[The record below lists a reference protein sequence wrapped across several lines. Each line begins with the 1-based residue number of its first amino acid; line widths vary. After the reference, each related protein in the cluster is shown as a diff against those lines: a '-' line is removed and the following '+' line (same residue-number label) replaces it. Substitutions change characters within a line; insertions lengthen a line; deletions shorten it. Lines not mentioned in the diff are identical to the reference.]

1 MRGPDLQVK
10 SMSLEEKKQLLFF
23 TTGNDRAPV
32 GGLGTLKFIIQR
44 NGDDT
49 DRYVNITS
57 ICSMKMIC
65 FASAN
70 AYANCYFTYKSTLSK
85 VGDGLVLLVQCVGYQ
100 LLIHASMYL

>member
-1 MRGPDLQVK
+1 
-10 SMSLEEKKQLLFF
+10 MSLEEKKQLLFF

-57 ICSMKMIC
+57 IFSMKMIC
-65 FASAN
+65 FAP
-70 AYANCYFTYKSTLSK
+70 ANCYFTHKSTLSK